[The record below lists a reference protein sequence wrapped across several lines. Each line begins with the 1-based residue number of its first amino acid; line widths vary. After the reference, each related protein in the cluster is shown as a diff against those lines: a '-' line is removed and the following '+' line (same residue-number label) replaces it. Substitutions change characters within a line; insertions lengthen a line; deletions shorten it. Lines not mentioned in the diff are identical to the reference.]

1 MISPRFG
8 ECTVHWFPCSES
20 KFQTWDLPFLCFESL
35 YHVSTRFAAKLWI
48 SFKNA
53 KLLKS
58 LKILLHLCRFW
69 MSVFDIMIPHK
80 AKEDWIY
87 QILVDICLFHHSN
100 ILSIPFAP
108 LHCFLFLFV
117 MIQIIVVCYC
127 EDAVCRVNLMKLIKI
142 WPRFH
147 KPTMPLLLQGK
158 KLIFKNEDEEFTRLL
173 PQLLWRW
180 NRSNL
185 SSLKI
190 SIPLKIFFLII
201 FSL

>member
-1 MISPRFG
+1 MISKGEDKIRTFWLSSNLVLPDILKNSFQKKTPKGISITSPWYVKMMISPRFG

-69 MSVFDIMIPHK
+69 MSVFDIMIPHN

-147 KPTMPLLLQGK
+147 KPTMPLLLQG
-158 KLIFKNEDEEFTRLL
+158 
-173 PQLLWRW
+173 
-180 NRSNL
+180 
-185 SSLKI
+185 
-190 SIPLKIFFLII
+190 
-201 FSL
+201 

>member
-87 QILVDICLFHHSN
+87 QILVDICLLTIQISCLFH
-100 ILSIPFAP
+100 L
-108 LHCFLFLFV
+108 LHC
-117 MIQIIVVCYC
+117 IVFYFSLSWF
-127 EDAVCRVNLMKLIKI
+127 R
-142 WPRFH
+142 
-147 KPTMPLLLQGK
+147 LLLFAIAKTQCAGW
-158 KLIFKNEDEEFTRLL
+158 I
-173 PQLLWRW
+173 WW
-180 NRSNL
+180 N
-185 SSLKI
+185 
-190 SIPLKIFFLII
+190 
-201 FSL
+201 